1 MGRFCLSPFA
11 RLTDSGLYSALLSIR
26 SGRGSASHDRVFRF
40 APLFASRD
48 EAVHYAAAQGRDFV
62 QGGAC
67 LA

>member
-1 MGRFCLSPFA
+1 M
-11 RLTDSGLYSALLSIR
+11 LSIR